1 MVNVYRFDGSPF
13 VVHSEY
19 EPAGDQPGAIETIS
33 AEFDAGRSEQVLLGV
48 TGSGKTYVM
57 AHVIASRGLP
67 TLLIYHNKTLA
78 AQLYSELKKFLPENA
93 VEYFVSYY
101 DYFQP
106 EAYIPQR
113 DIYIEKDASINSD
126 LDRLRLSATSSM
138 LARDDVVIV
147 CSVSCIYGL
156 GSPDAFKRKT
166 IQIKV
171 GDEIDRD
178 EILRRLVDIRYERDD
193 IEPSRGSFRARGDVI
208 EIHPAHE
215 EIGYRL
221 EMFGDEIE
229 RIEEFHPVSGEVL
242 RNHDHLTVFPAKHFI
257 ISPGDLDRAI
267 DGIQR
272 ELAERLQAFED
283 QGKELEAHRLRSRTR
298 YDIELLREVGYCP
311 GIENYSRHLS
321 GAQPGE
327 RPSNLLDYFP
337 DEFLCLVDES
347 HVTLPQVGGMYA
359 GDRSRKQTLID
370 HGFRLPSALDNRPMR
385 FDEWEERLQKTLY
398 VSATPA
404 SYELERCKGEVVEVL
419 NRPTGL
425 LDPVVEVRPARG
437 QVQDLLDQ
445 IEKTIAAGDRVLVT
459 TLTKRMSEDLS
470 DYFQETQIK
479 ARYLHSEIDTLE
491 RVEILQE
498 LRKGTYDVLV
508 GVNLLRE
515 GLDLPEVALV
525 AIMDADKEGFLRSET
540 SLIQTIGRAARN
552 ERSRVI
558 LYGDVITS
566 SMQRAIEETAR
577 RRIAQEQFNTEHG
590 IVPRSIKREV
600 GVTVDEE
607 IRKRETERA
616 LIGSDLEELDRL
628 ERIKKMESE
637 MMSAASA
644 LEFEKAAQ
652 LRDAIERL
660 KGEEK
665 EEGGSSPRRRS
676 KGRGRHRH

>member
-1 MVNVYRFDGSPF
+1 MVNVYRYEGSPF

-19 EPAGDQPGAIETIS
+19 EPAGDQPRAIESIS
-33 AEFDAGRSEQVLLGV
+33 RGFDDGKEEQVLLGV
-48 TGSGKTYVM
+48 TGSGKTYMM
-57 AHVIASRGLP
+57 AHIIARRGVP
-67 TLLIYHNKTLA
+67 TLLISHNKTLA

-147 CSVSCIYGL
+147 SSVSCIYGL
-156 GSPDAFKRKT
+156 GSPGAFKKKT
-166 IQIKV
+166 IRIQI

-178 EILRRLVDIRYERDD
+178 EILRRLVDIQYERDD

-215 EIGYRL
+215 EVGYRL
-221 EMFGDEIE
+221 EMFGDEVE
-229 RIEEFHPVSGEVL
+229 RIEEFHPVSGEVFRSL
-242 RNHDHLTVFPAKHFI
+242 DYLTVFPAKHFI
-257 ISPGDLDRAI
+257 ITAQDLDRAI

-272 ELAERLQAFED
+272 ELAERLEVLHD
-283 QGKELEAHRLRSRTR
+283 QGKELEAHRLGSRTR

-311 GIENYSRHLS
+311 GIENYSRHFS
-321 GAQPGE
+321 GAAPGE

-347 HVTLPQVGGMYA
+347 HVTLPQVGGMHA
-359 GDRSRKQTLID
+359 GDRSRKQTLVD
-370 HGFRLPSALDNRPMR
+370 HGFRLPSALDNRPMK
-385 FDEWEERLQKTLY
+385 FDEWENRLERVLY
-398 VSATPA
+398 ISATPA
-404 SYELERCKGEVVEVL
+404 SYELEKCQGEIVEVL

-425 LDPVVEVRPARG
+425 LDPRVEVRPARG

-445 IEKTIAAGDRVLVT
+445 IQETIAAGDRVLVT

-470 DYFQETQIK
+470 DYFQETQVK

-498 LRKGTYDVLV
+498 LRRGTYDVLV

-552 ERSRVI
+552 ERARVI
-558 LYGDVITS
+558 LYGDVVTS
-566 SMQRAIEETAR
+566 SMQRALDETAR
-577 RRIAQEQFNTEHG
+577 RRQSQKQFNQENG
-590 IVPRSIKREV
+590 ITPRSILREV
-600 GVTVDEE
+600 GVSVDEE
-607 IRKRETERA
+607 VRSRETERS
-616 LIGSDLEELDRL
+616 LIGSDLGDLERL
-628 ERIKKMESE
+628 ERIRELESAMLE
-637 MMSAASA
+637 AAEA

-652 LRDAIERL
+652 LRDSINRL
-660 KGEEK
+660 KGEE
-665 EEGGSSPRRRS
+665 EAPGNSASR
-676 KGRGRHRH
+676 GRGDGRSRR